1 MTYIQNKHTVKLLT
15 ASLILICLALSGC
28 CEKIQPEP
36 QPDIENRKV
45 LILYSDGHNNLNSS
59 LNQDIREFVNS
70 EGIPQ
75 KHGDVVLVYTHPTVS
90 GYSPSKSYLIRAYR
104 QADNTCRTDT
114 LLTFPE
120 ETVSADTRT
129 LYSVLLYAK
138 SAFPAKEYGLVVT
151 THGTGYLPY
160 NYYSGSAKY
169 ENEDDFTIFSTIKRT
184 IGADRENTV
193 TYEMDIKDFAANI
206 PYKLK
211 YIVFDACLMG
221 GVEVAYQ
228 LRNKTDYLIA
238 SQTEILSDG
247 MDYTTMAGYLLKG
260 DYEGFCSNYF
270 DFYDKRTGSYRSASI
285 SLIDCGGLAALGSA
299 CAGIFS
305 KYREGLDAID
315 KSKVQQYFTYNYHW
329 FYDFL
334 DIVKQTGCNDFE
346 LNAVTEALDGCVL
359 YKAATPAFLAS
370 SSSNPYPG
378 FVMERHSGLSMYLPC
393 NGGKYLSSYYRT
405 LDWNKATGL
414 VPAE

>member
-1 MTYIQNKHTVKLLT
+1 MTFTRNNRAVRLWTAAAALVCLT
-15 ASLILICLALSGC
+15 FSGC
-28 CEKIQPEP
+28 CEKVQPEP

-59 LNQDIREFVNS
+59 LNQDIREFINS
-70 EGIPQ
+70 DGIPQ

-104 QADNTCRTDT
+104 QEDNTCRTDT
-114 LLTFPE
+114 LITFPE

-138 SAFPAKEYGLVVT
+138 SEFPAKEYGLAVT
-151 THGTGYLPY
+151 THGTGYLPCG
-160 NYYSGSAKY
+160 YYSNSSKY
-169 ENEDDFTIFSTIKRT
+169 EGDDTSIFSGIKRS

-193 TYEMDIKDFAANI
+193 TYEMDIKDFARDI

-228 LRNKTDYLIA
+228 LRNKTDYIIA

-247 MDYTTMAGYLLKG
+247 MDYTTMAEFLLKG
-260 DYEGFCSNYF
+260 DYEGFCGNYF

-285 SLIDCGGLAALGSA
+285 SLIDCSGLAALGNV
-299 CAGIFS
+299 CAGLFS
-305 KYREGLDAID
+305 KYRDGLNAID
-315 KSKVQQYFTYNYHW
+315 KSEVQQYFTYDYHW
-329 FYDFL
+329 YYDFL
-334 DIVKQTGCNDFE
+334 DIVRQSGCNDFE
-346 LNAVTEALDGCVL
+346 LNAVTDALGKCVL
-359 YKAATPAFLAS
+359 YKAATPSFLAS
-370 SSSNPYPG
+370 STSNPYPG
-378 FVMERHSGLSMYLPC
+378 FVMDRHSGLSMYLPC
-393 NGGKYLSSYYRT
+393 NGGEYLSAYYRT

-414 VPAE
+414 VPDE